1 METGRYRVVLV
12 SLSPELFAIEWF
24 TEGVPIRN
32 GLEMTEHEL
41 RAALKMNHGWGDAE
55 IDQIITDARMNA
67 AGCPILGR
75 SVR

>member
-1 METGRYRVVLV
+1 
-12 SLSPELFAIEWF
+12 
-24 TEGVPIRN
+24 
-32 GLEMTEHEL
+32 MTEHEL